1 MAFYLMREMAA
12 FEIKILGTYDP
23 APPHP
28 NPNRDLLMRLWQG
41 NLVWVEFVVGFPL
54 HC

>member
-23 APPHP
+23 APP
-28 NPNRDLLMRLWQG
+28 
-41 NLVWVEFVVGFPL
+41 PL
-54 HC
+54 PPLPIPIPIETC